1 MGLGAK
7 RVVTNAVDMG
17 RKCTA
22 NCPLARL
29 EPSRMSS
36 TFSKFPLRVA
46 AALLVLAL
54 PLAAAKAAEPPRV
67 MLETSLGDFVIQLD
81 IERAPLTSANFL
93 QYVKEGFY
101 NGTIIHRI
109 ENNFVVQGGGYDT
122 AYKSKTT
129 RGQVVNESGNGL
141 SNKRFTVGLA
151 RTGSPHSGTSQFYV
165 NLADN
170 EVLDPNPARWGY
182 AVFGKIVDGF
192 QVVDQIGQ
200 QPTGDV
206 ATFKASAPL
215 TQIVIRRA
223 FLLSPAAAS
232 VPAAV
237 TPAAAPA
244 KPEPIPAPTPAP
256 APADGSAPKL

>member
-1 MGLGAK
+1 MSP
-7 RVVTNAVDMG
+7 T
-17 RKCTA
+17 
-22 NCPLARL
+22 LA
-29 EPSRMSS
+29 
-36 TFSKFPLRVA
+36 KFPLRLA
-46 AALLVLAL
+46 TALLALVL
-54 PLAAAKAAEPPRV
+54 PLAAANAAEPPRV

-81 IERAPLTSANFL
+81 LERAPLTSANFL

-122 AYKSKTT
+122 AYKSKPT

-182 AVFGKIVDGF
+182 AVFGKVVDGF
-192 QVVDQIGQ
+192 EVVDHIGQ

-223 FLLSPAAAS
+223 FLLPPSAAA
-232 VPAAV
+232 AAA
-237 TPAAAPA
+237 AAAPA
-244 KPEPIPAPTPAP
+244 PATSAPVPVPVPAP

>member
-1 MGLGAK
+1 MSP
-7 RVVTNAVDMG
+7 T
-17 RKCTA
+17 
-22 NCPLARL
+22 LA
-29 EPSRMSS
+29 
-36 TFSKFPLRVA
+36 KFPLRLA
-46 AALLVLAL
+46 TALLALVL
-54 PLAAAKAAEPPRV
+54 PLAAANAAEPPRV

-81 IERAPLTSANFL
+81 LERAPLTSANFL

-122 AYKSKTT
+122 AYKSKPT

-182 AVFGKIVDGF
+182 AVFGKVVDGF
-192 QVVDQIGQ
+192 EVVDHIGQ

-223 FLLSPAAAS
+223 FLLPPSAAA
-232 VPAAV
+232 AAA
-237 TPAAAPA
+237 AAAPA
-244 KPEPIPAPTPAP
+244 PASSAPVPAP

>member
-1 MGLGAK
+1 MSPTLAK
-7 RVVTNAVDMG
+7 FSLR
-17 RKCTA
+17 
-22 NCPLARL
+22 LA
-29 EPSRMSS
+29 
-36 TFSKFPLRVA
+36 T
-46 AALLVLAL
+46 ALLALVL

-81 IERAPLTSANFL
+81 TERAPLTSANFL

-192 QVVDQIGQ
+192 QVVEQIGQ

-232 VPAAV
+232 AAAAAPAAV

-256 APADGSAPKL
+256 APAPADGSAPKR

>member
-1 MGLGAK
+1 
-7 RVVTNAVDMG
+7 
-17 RKCTA
+17 
-22 NCPLARL
+22 
-29 EPSRMSS
+29 MSS
-36 TFSKFPLRVA
+36 TFSKLPLRLA
-46 AALLVLAL
+46 AALLVLTL

-81 IERAPLTSANFL
+81 LERAPLTSANFL
-93 QYVKEGFY
+93 QYVKDGFY

-122 AYKSKTT
+122 AYKSKPT

-223 FLLSPAAAS
+223 FQLPPSTAA
-232 VPAAV
+232 
-237 TPAAAPA
+237 AAAPA
-244 KPEPIPAPTPAP
+244 PATSPPAPAPAPAPVPVPVPAP

>member
-1 MGLGAK
+1 
-7 RVVTNAVDMG
+7 
-17 RKCTA
+17 
-22 NCPLARL
+22 
-29 EPSRMSS
+29 MSS
-36 TFSKFPLRVA
+36 TLAKFSLRLTT
-46 AALLVLAL
+46 ALLALVL
-54 PLAAAKAAEPPRV
+54 PLAAATAAEPPRV
-67 MLETSLGDFVIQLD
+67 MLETSLGEFVIQLD
-81 IERAPLTSANFL
+81 TERAPLTSANFL
-93 QYVKEGFY
+93 QYVKDGFY

-182 AVFGKIVDGF
+182 AVFGKVVDGF

-223 FLLSPAAAS
+223 FLLPPAAANA
-232 VPAAV
+232 PATL

-244 KPEPIPAPTPAP
+244 KSEPTPASTPAP
-256 APADGSAPKL
+256 APADGNAPKR

>member
-1 MGLGAK
+1 
-7 RVVTNAVDMG
+7 
-17 RKCTA
+17 
-22 NCPLARL
+22 
-29 EPSRMSS
+29 MSS
-36 TFSKFPLRVA
+36 TFTKFPLRLA

-81 IERAPLTSANFL
+81 TERAPLTSANFL

-122 AYKSKTT
+122 AYKSKAT

-182 AVFGKIVDGF
+182 AVFGKVVDGF
-192 QVVDQIGQ
+192 EVVDHIGQ

-223 FLLSPAAAS
+223 FVLAPS
-232 VPAAV
+232 
-237 TPAAAPA
+237 AAAPA
-244 KPEPIPAPTPAP
+244 PAISAPAPVPVPVPVPTP

>member
-1 MGLGAK
+1 
-7 RVVTNAVDMG
+7 
-17 RKCTA
+17 
-22 NCPLARL
+22 
-29 EPSRMSS
+29 MSS
-36 TFSKFPLRVA
+36 TFTKFPLRLA

-81 IERAPLTSANFL
+81 TERAPLTSANFL

-122 AYKSKTT
+122 AYKSKAT

-182 AVFGKIVDGF
+182 AVFGKVVDGF
-192 QVVDQIGQ
+192 EVVDHIGQ

-223 FLLSPAAAS
+223 FVLAPS
-232 VPAAV
+232 
-237 TPAAAPA
+237 AAAPA
-244 KPEPIPAPTPAP
+244 PAISAPAPVPVPVRAP

>member
-1 MGLGAK
+1 
-7 RVVTNAVDMG
+7 
-17 RKCTA
+17 
-22 NCPLARL
+22 
-29 EPSRMSS
+29 MSS
-36 TFSKFPLRVA
+36 TFTKFPLRLA

-81 IERAPLTSANFL
+81 TERAPLTSANFL

-122 AYKSKTT
+122 AYKSKAT

-182 AVFGKIVDGF
+182 AVFGKVVDGF
-192 QVVDQIGQ
+192 EVVDHIGQ

-223 FLLSPAAAS
+223 FVLAPS
-232 VPAAV
+232 
-237 TPAAAPA
+237 AAAPA
-244 KPEPIPAPTPAP
+244 PTISAPAPVPVPVPVPVPAP

>member
-1 MGLGAK
+1 
-7 RVVTNAVDMG
+7 
-17 RKCTA
+17 
-22 NCPLARL
+22 
-29 EPSRMSS
+29 MSS
-36 TFSKFPLRVA
+36 TFTKFPLRLA

-81 IERAPLTSANFL
+81 TERAPLTSANFL

-122 AYKSKTT
+122 AYKSKAT

-182 AVFGKIVDGF
+182 AVFGKVVDGF
-192 QVVDQIGQ
+192 EVVDHIGQ

-223 FLLSPAAAS
+223 FVLAPS
-232 VPAAV
+232 
-237 TPAAAPA
+237 AAAPA
-244 KPEPIPAPTPAP
+244 PAISAPAPVPVPVPAP

>member
-1 MGLGAK
+1 
-7 RVVTNAVDMG
+7 
-17 RKCTA
+17 
-22 NCPLARL
+22 
-29 EPSRMSS
+29 MSS
-36 TFSKFPLRVA
+36 TFSKLPLRLA

-67 MLETSLGDFVIQLD
+67 MLETSLGEFVIQLD
-81 IERAPLTSANFL
+81 MERAPLTSANFL

-122 AYKSKTT
+122 AYKSKPT

-182 AVFGKIVDGF
+182 AVFGTVVDGF

-206 ATFKASAPL
+206 AAFKASAPL

-223 FLLSPAAAS
+223 FLLPPATAS
-232 VPAAV
+232 APVTV
-237 TPAAAPA
+237 TPVTVTPAAPA
-244 KPEPIPAPTPAP
+244 KPEPTPAPSPAP
-256 APADGSAPKL
+256 APADGNAPKP

>member
-1 MGLGAK
+1 MSP
-7 RVVTNAVDMG
+7 T
-17 RKCTA
+17 
-22 NCPLARL
+22 LA
-29 EPSRMSS
+29 
-36 TFSKFPLRVA
+36 KFPLRLA
-46 AALLVLAL
+46 TALLALVL

-67 MLETSLGDFVIQLD
+67 MLETSLGEFVIQLD
-81 IERAPLTSANFL
+81 TERAPLTSANFL

-122 AYKSKTT
+122 AYKSKPT

-223 FLLSPAAAS
+223 FVLPTAATAPAPAV
-232 VPAAV
+232 VPA
-237 TPAAAPA
+237 TAPA
-244 KPEPIPAPTPAP
+244 KPEATPVPPPAPTP
-256 APADGSAPKL
+256 APADGSAPKR

>member
-1 MGLGAK
+1 
-7 RVVTNAVDMG
+7 
-17 RKCTA
+17 
-22 NCPLARL
+22 
-29 EPSRMSS
+29 
-36 TFSKFPLRVA
+36 
-46 AALLVLAL
+46 
-54 PLAAAKAAEPPRV
+54 
-67 MLETSLGDFVIQLD
+67 
-81 IERAPLTSANFL
+81 
-93 QYVKEGFY
+93 
-101 NGTIIHRI
+101 
-109 ENNFVVQGGGYDT
+109 
-122 AYKSKTT
+122 
-129 RGQVVNESGNGL
+129 
-141 SNKRFTVGLA
+141 LA

-170 EVLDPNPARWGY
+170 EVLDPNPARLGY

-232 VPAAV
+232 APAVTPAV

>member
-1 MGLGAK
+1 MSP
-7 RVVTNAVDMG
+7 T
-17 RKCTA
+17 
-22 NCPLARL
+22 LA
-29 EPSRMSS
+29 
-36 TFSKFPLRVA
+36 KFPLRLA
-46 AALLVLAL
+46 TALLALVL

-67 MLETSLGDFVIQLD
+67 MLETSLGEFVIQLD
-81 IERAPLTSANFL
+81 TERAPLTSANFL

-122 AYKSKTT
+122 AYKSKPT

-182 AVFGKIVDGF
+182 AVFGKVVSGF
-192 QVVDQIGQ
+192 EVVDLIGQ

-223 FLLSPAAAS
+223 FVLPTAATAPAPAV
-232 VPAAV
+232 VPA
-237 TPAAAPA
+237 TAPA
-244 KPEPIPAPTPAP
+244 KPEATPVPPPAPTP
-256 APADGSAPKL
+256 APADGSAPKR

>member
-1 MGLGAK
+1 MSP
-7 RVVTNAVDMG
+7 T
-17 RKCTA
+17 
-22 NCPLARL
+22 LA
-29 EPSRMSS
+29 
-36 TFSKFPLRVA
+36 KFPLRLA
-46 AALLVLAL
+46 TALLALVL

-67 MLETSLGDFVIQLD
+67 MLETSLGEFVIQLD
-81 IERAPLTSANFL
+81 TERAPLTSANFL

-122 AYKSKTT
+122 AYKSKPT

-223 FLLSPAAAS
+223 FVLSPAATAPAV
-232 VPAAV
+232 VPAVA
-237 TPAAAPA
+237 PAAAPA
-244 KPEPIPAPTPAP
+244 KSEATPVPTPVPTP

>member
-1 MGLGAK
+1 MSPTLAK
-7 RVVTNAVDMG
+7 FSLR
-17 RKCTA
+17 
-22 NCPLARL
+22 LA
-29 EPSRMSS
+29 
-36 TFSKFPLRVA
+36 T
-46 AALLVLAL
+46 ALLALVL

-67 MLETSLGDFVIQLD
+67 MLETSLGEFVIQLD
-81 IERAPLTSANFL
+81 TERAPLTSANFL

-122 AYKSKTT
+122 AYKAKPT

-223 FLLSPAAAS
+223 FVLSPAATAPAV
-232 VPAAV
+232 VPAVA
-237 TPAAAPA
+237 PAAAPA
-244 KPEPIPAPTPAP
+244 KSEATPVPTPVPTP

>member
-1 MGLGAK
+1 MYPTL
-7 RVVTNAVDMG
+7 
-17 RKCTA
+17 
-22 NCPLARL
+22 
-29 EPSRMSS
+29 
-36 TFSKFPLRVA
+36 SKFTVRVA
-46 AALLVLAL
+46 SALLALALALAL
-54 PLAAAKAAEPPRV
+54 PLTLPMGAAQAAEPPRV
-67 MLETSLGDFVIQLD
+67 LLETSLGDFVIELNP
-81 IERAPLTSANFL
+81 ERAPLTSANFL
-93 QYVKEGFY
+93 QYVKDGFY
-101 NGTIIHRI
+101 NGTVIHRI

-122 AYKSKTT
+122 AYKSKPT

-182 AVFGKIVDGF
+182 AVFGKVVDGF
-192 QVVDQIGQ
+192 DVVEHIGQ

-223 FLLSPAAAS
+223 FLLPPTAPA
-232 VPAAV
+232 
-237 TPAAAPA
+237 PAAAPA
-244 KPEPIPAPTPAP
+244 PVAAPTPPPP
-256 APADGSAPKL
+256 AEGTSPKA

>member
-1 MGLGAK
+1 
-7 RVVTNAVDMG
+7 
-17 RKCTA
+17 
-22 NCPLARL
+22 
-29 EPSRMSS
+29 MSS
-36 TFSKFPLRVA
+36 TFTKFPLRLA

-81 IERAPLTSANFL
+81 TERAPLTSANFL

-122 AYKSKTT
+122 AYKSKAT

-182 AVFGKIVDGF
+182 AVFGKVVDGF
-192 QVVDQIGQ
+192 EVVDHIGQ
-200 QPTGDV
+200 QPTGDI

-223 FLLSPAAAS
+223 FVLAPS
-232 VPAAV
+232 
-237 TPAAAPA
+237 AAAPA
-244 KPEPIPAPTPAP
+244 PAISAPAPVPVPVPVPTP

>member
-1 MGLGAK
+1 
-7 RVVTNAVDMG
+7 
-17 RKCTA
+17 
-22 NCPLARL
+22 
-29 EPSRMSS
+29 
-36 TFSKFPLRVA
+36 
-46 AALLVLAL
+46 
-54 PLAAAKAAEPPRV
+54 

-81 IERAPLTSANFL
+81 TERAPLTSANFL

-122 AYKSKTT
+122 AYKSKAT

-182 AVFGKIVDGF
+182 AVFGKVVDGF
-192 QVVDQIGQ
+192 EVVDHIGQ

-223 FLLSPAAAS
+223 FVLAPS
-232 VPAAV
+232 
-237 TPAAAPA
+237 AAAPA
-244 KPEPIPAPTPAP
+244 PTISAPAPVPVPVPVPTP

>member
-1 MGLGAK
+1 
-7 RVVTNAVDMG
+7 
-17 RKCTA
+17 
-22 NCPLARL
+22 
-29 EPSRMSS
+29 MSS

-67 MLETSLGDFVIQLD
+67 MLETSLGEFVIQLD
-81 IERAPLTSANFL
+81 MERAPLTSANFL